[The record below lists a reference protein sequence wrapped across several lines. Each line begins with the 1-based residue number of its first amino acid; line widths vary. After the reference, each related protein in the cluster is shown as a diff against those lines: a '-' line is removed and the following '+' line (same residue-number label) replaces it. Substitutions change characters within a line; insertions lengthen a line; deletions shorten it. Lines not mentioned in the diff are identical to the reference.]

1 LTRKLWIWAYPRVER
16 DLLMLAASFKRSPSA
31 PESFCLFAMNTPHK
45 ITVSDHLQHQ
55 SFSICF
61 QWAYPIS
68 LQSDTWSNI
77 PNKITIQY
85 TISNRDL
92 VQKDNT
98 RRHYHFALAE
108 NEMRHKTIGQRKLTF
123 QTQQGRQDSTGQI
136 ECLSLIHIPTAS
148 LHK

>member
-1 LTRKLWIWAYPRVER
+1 LPWTHPTRLQFQITCSTRVFPSVFNEHTQEDYNLIHNQTYPTR
-16 DLLMLAASFKRSPSA
+16 
-31 PESFCLFAMNTPHK
+31 
-45 ITVSDHLQHQ
+45 
-55 SFSICF
+55 
-61 QWAYPIS
+61 
-68 LQSDTWSNI
+68 LQSDTKLGI

-98 RRHYHFALAE
+98 RRNYHFALAE
-108 NEMRHKTIGQRKLTF
+108 NETRHKTIGQRKLTF
-123 QTQQGRQDSTGQI
+123 QTQQGPQDSTGQI